1 LKIDS
6 ALSSRSGVF
15 AEQQPVATLLTNVN
29 AYGNAAAERLAEYRL
44 HSFVTSLPRGKTYL
58 RLDVHFSDSVEQR

>member
-1 LKIDS
+1 
-6 ALSSRSGVF
+6 
-15 AEQQPVATLLTNVN
+15 VN

-58 RLDVHFSDSVEQR
+58 RLDLHFSDSVEQR